1 MTGKRDDELTADDR
15 HSRLDQQH
23 DRKDRP
29 PPLPVSVAQPWT
41 SDQKLEPTTNPGLK
55 LTPEQLAEARAL
67 DPSSAKVAAT
77 PAYVKVKQEEA
88 KREFRLADVKWF
100 FATLAAVGTFA
111 LSAWGAATGVLKE
124 RIDAGVEPTKELAT
138 RTEKRVDVIEP
149 AVRRLELEQ
158 VRANTMLENLSRERG
173 LPVPPPAPK
182 VESKDGGSP

>member
-1 MTGKRDDELTADDR
+1 MSDPK
-15 HSRLDQQH
+15 
-23 DRKDRP
+23 P
-29 PPLPVSVAQPWT
+29 PPPVTAAQPWQT
-41 SDQKLEPTTNPGLK
+41 DQAVEPTTNPGLK
-55 LTPEQLAEARAL
+55 LTAEQLEQLRKV
-67 DPSSAKVAAT
+67 DPANAAKVAAT
-77 PAYVKVKQEEA
+77 PAYVRVKKKETE
-88 KREFRLADVKWF
+88 REFRLADVKWF

-124 RIDAGVEPTKELAT
+124 RIDAGVEPTKDKAD

-182 VESKDGGSP
+182 VEPKDGGP